1 MKKYI
6 YLAGPIAG
14 CTEEEA
20 TEWRDHVVSMLPVLY
35 AVCSISITIYEDFSL
50 TGTIS

>member
-1 MKKYI
+1 MKKYV

-20 TEWRDHVVSMLPVLY
+20 TEWRNAY
-35 AVCSISITIYEDFSL
+35 YTI
-50 TGTIS
+50 G